1 MPQTEP
7 FADPSLAFDA
17 FDRNARVNAA
27 TLDDLTDDLLAF
39 PDDTGGFGLGQHLAD
54 MVSFR
59 RDWLSHV
66 APAYAERV
74 PDPTDTDH
82 PTWLRARTIT
92 ELRADFDAGDAALR
106 AAVADHVADGTPF
119 EGAYESHP
127 AALLLHCVVHDAHHR
142 GQIAALV
149 RRSGRS
155 EERRHALENRTWSVW
170 RE

>member
-7 FADPSLAFDA
+7 FADPTLAFDA

-27 TLDDLTDDLLAF
+27 TLDDLTDDLLSF
-39 PDDTGGFGLGQHLAD
+39 SDDTGGFGIGQHLAD

-59 RDWLSHV
+59 RDWLSRV

-74 PDPTDTDH
+74 DDPTDMAH
-82 PTWLRARTIT
+82 PSWLRARTIA
-92 ELRADFDAGDAALR
+92 ELRTDFDAGDAALR
-106 AAVADHVADGTPF
+106 AAVADHVTDGTAF
-119 EGAYESHP
+119 EPVYRSHP

-155 EERRHALENRTWSVW
+155 EERRHALEGRTWAVW

>member
-7 FADPSLAFDA
+7 FADPTLAFDA
-17 FDRNARVNAA
+17 FDRNARVNTA
-27 TLDDLTDDLLAF
+27 TLDDLTDDLLGF
-39 PDDTGGFGLGQHLAD
+39 PDDTGGFGVGQHLAD

-59 RDWLSHV
+59 HDWLSRV
-66 APAYAERV
+66 APAYAERLR
-74 PDPTDTDH
+74 DPTDAEH
-82 PTWLRARTIT
+82 PTWLRARTIA

-106 AAVADHVADGTPF
+106 AAVADHVADGTAF
-119 EGAYESHP
+119 EGVYESHP

-155 EERRHALENRTWSVW
+155 EERRHALEGRTWSVW